1 MKRQLSCKPKKN
13 KDQIAESKSHFKRER
28 VEDRVCLGIRWYN
41 QHVVILWDPTGSFC
55 SGVGRRTGCV

>member
-28 VEDRVCLGIRWYN
+28 VED
-41 QHVVILWDPTGSFC
+41 HV
-55 SGVGRRTGCV
+55 SGNSVV